1 LATPQ
6 YRPPE
11 IIPERLF
18 AVRKAGAIVEKNIY
32 KVLLVVEPLLCNVRP
47 ALMQRFAILSD
58 AINLVLG
65 TWPPE
70 YGLGTPRVTQVP
82 IYARSRIPTSQRN
95 PSTHLREWRLT
106 LA

>member
-70 YGLGTPRVTQVP
+70 YGLALRGSLRDRFMRDLVYQLPR
-82 IYARSRIPTSQRN
+82 
-95 PSTHLREWRLT
+95 ET
-106 LA
+106 LPRTCVNGG

>member
-6 YRPPE
+6 YRLPE

-47 ALMQRFAILSD
+47 ALMQRFAFLSD

-70 YGLGTPRVTQVP
+70 YGLALRGSLRYRSMRDLVYQLPRKTLPRTPVNRG
-82 IYARSRIPTSQRN
+82 
-95 PSTHLREWRLT
+95 
-106 LA
+106 